1 MPMILTDLRGLISA
15 PAAPWLRRGRGA
27 APLFPDSACADGDG
41 VRFGPTQVDRR
52 TLMKVRAVVQA
63 RMLSSRLRGK
73 SLLSVAGQPLLGRVL
88 HRLQAMSF
96 VHEAVV
102 ATTLDAADEPIVAL
116 VQARGIRCIRGER
129 ADLLARFLQAACD
142 LADEDVVVRFTAD
155 NPLYDPTRSAAAWRA
170 HAAGDWDYTHVDGLS
185 HMVPEFVRVGA
196 LRKIDELTQDPFDR
210 EHVTPYLRKH
220 AEHFRVQTLPA
231 DFAGLRPDLDRHLTI
246 DSQADLERFERM
258 LYEVERSGQF
268 LTLDD
273 CYLWLDRQKTGLVG
287 PVEAQPSQL
296 RLTLAGH
303 EVGDGCPCL
312 VIAEI
317 GQNHNGQIGM
327 AKRLI
332 EMAQRCGA
340 DAVKFQKRDIRWELT
355 EEARSKPYDTPNSF
369 GATYGEH
376 REFLELSEAQHKE
389 LREYALAHGVIYFCT
404 ACDEPSVEVMER
416 VGNPIYKVASRD
428 ITNIPLL
435 RAMARTG
442 KPVILSTGMAGMD
455 EIREALAALAGQTA
469 TRPQVMLMQ
478 CVSQYPAE
486 VERLNLRAMETMRKE
501 FGLLVGLSDHTPG
514 IITGVAGAVMGAAV
528 VEKHITLSR
537 VMQGTDHAAALEE
550 EDLRRLVQYIRT
562 CGRAMGDGRKVYDPA
577 VESARQKLSR
587 SLTSRLVIPAGTTLT
602 ESMLVLK
609 SPGTGL
615 TWRDRGKIV
624 GKRATRDIAADR
636 TLNEADFA

>member
-1 MPMILTDLRGLISA
+1 
-15 PAAPWLRRGRGA
+15 
-27 APLFPDSACADGDG
+27 
-41 VRFGPTQVDRR
+41 
-52 TLMKVRAVVQA
+52 MKVRAVVQA

-88 HRLQAMSF
+88 HRIQAMSF
-96 VHEAVV
+96 VHETVV

-116 VQARGIRCIRGER
+116 VTSRGIRCVRGER
-129 ADLLARFLQAACD
+129 SDLLARFLQAACD
-142 LADEDVVVRFTAD
+142 LDDNDVLVRFTAD

-170 HAAGDWDYTHVDGLS
+170 HSSGEWDYTHVDGLS
-185 HMVPEFVRVGA
+185 HMVPEFIRVGA
-196 LRKIDELTQDPFDR
+196 LRKIDALTADPFDR
-210 EHVTPYLRKH
+210 EHVTPCLRKQ
-220 AEHFRVQTLPA
+220 AQLFRVQVLPA
-231 DFAGLRPDLDRHLTI
+231 DFASLRADLDKHLTI

-258 LYEVERSGQF
+258 FYEVERPGQF

-273 CYLWLDRQKTGLVG
+273 CYLWLDRQKTGLLG
-287 PVEAQPSQL
+287 PVETGPRQL
-296 RLTLAGH
+296 RMTLAGH
-303 EVGDGCPCL
+303 EVGDGCPCFI
-312 VIAEI
+312 IAEI

-332 EMAQRCGA
+332 EMARRCGV

-355 EEARSKPYDTPNSF
+355 EDAYNRPYDHPNSF
-369 GATYGEH
+369 APTYGQH

-389 LREYALAHGVIYFCT
+389 LREYALACGLVCFCT
-404 ACDEPSVEVMER
+404 ACDEPSVELMQR

-435 RAMARTG
+435 RAIAQTG
-442 KPVILSTGMAGMD
+442 KPVILSTGMAGLD
-455 EIREALAALAGQTA
+455 EIREALDALAEA
-469 TRPQVMLMQ
+469 SADKPQVMLMQ

-486 VERLNLRAMETMRKE
+486 EERLNLRAMETMRKE

-514 IITGVAGAVMGAAV
+514 VIGAVAGAVLGAPV
-528 VEKHITLSR
+528 IEKHITLSR
-537 VMQGTDHAAALEE
+537 AMQGTDHAAALEE
-550 EDLRRLVQYIRT
+550 EDLRKLVQHVRA
-562 CGRAMGDGRKVYDPA
+562 CGRAMGDGRKVFDPA

-602 ESMLVLK
+602 EAMLVLK

-615 TWRDRGKIV
+615 SWRERSKIV

-636 TLNEADFA
+636 TLNETDFA